1 MTFFN
6 KVKQWTFYIDDI
18 FSYSG
23 NLSVNNDLYIGNVY
37 LNNNWINDT
46 SGIKFSDG
54 TTLTTATISNPN
66 QNETIIFSVK
76 KTIPQTFASGGV
88 AKITGWD
95 IPHVD
100 IGTTGWSNA
109 NSRYTIQRTGTY
121 RIYLKT
127 IVANKGN
134 EQSELRY
141 LNIGMLIYN
150 SGGGSPVIQD
160 LDTTTL
166 VNVDNTTGKTERG
179 SGDYSIIR
187 TFNAGQYIEF
197 QVGSLEATGNYVI
210 ESGVFNIEEVGASY
224 VAGVSEFLSLTGGTV
239 YGNIT
244 INGLLTANGLKTDN
258 PVHIGTNS
266 GATNQ
271 GTDSLAIGNQ
281 AGKNNQS
288 EFALALGTEAGKN
301 FQKSF
306 AIAIGKEAGRENQFL
321 NCIAI
326 GTNAGQNNQSTS
338 SIAIGNQAGLD
349 GQGSNCVAIG
359 KQAGDTRQ
367 PNNTIILNATGN
379 ALNTTA
385 TNGFYVAPIAT
396 ETTSNYLYYDI
407 STNQITY
414 GDMHLSMLQDGE
426 VFKKTSDNKLGSS
439 NLFVYYSDVG
449 ANIHVME
456 TRIGTTSLSR
466 ITSTNTI
473 DNKHILTL
481 EPRAGGSRY
490 FELHDDNSNLFIK
503 TIGSTFNIDNEIRIQ
518 SSTNNNY
525 YTLINSSVSDTSL
538 YTKIQGVNPG
548 VGDFHHLDIVNY
560 NRVSIEC
567 LTSPNLNNRGVF
579 LSGPTVNIN
588 GTYYNSSDDRLK
600 DNESP
605 ITNVYDK
612 ISSLNVLQYTK
623 YTYDPNTGDRTGE
636 GKHEYGLIAQDLLN
650 TDLSFAVSELVDDCY
665 YSVAYQNLFC
675 LNLEATKQLIQQV
688 TTLSAEVDRLKER
701 IITLESR

>member
-6 KVKQWTFYIDDI
+6 KVKQWNFYIDDI
-18 FSYSG
+18 FSHSG
-23 NLSVNNDLYIGNVY
+23 NLSINNDLYIGNVY

-66 QNETIIFSVK
+66 QNETINETIIFSVK
-76 KTIPQTFASGGV
+76 KTTLQTFESGGV
-88 AKITGWD
+88 TKITGWD
-95 IPHVD
+95 TPHVD

-127 IVANKGN
+127 IISNAGN
-134 EQSELRY
+134 AEESLRY

-150 SGGGSPVIQD
+150 SDGGSPVIQD

-166 VNVDNTTGKTERG
+166 NNVNETFGKAERA
-179 SGDYSIIR
+179 SGDYNIIR
-187 TFNAGQYIEF
+187 TINAGQYIEF
-197 QVGSLEATGNYVI
+197 QIVSLEANENFLV
-210 ESGVFNIEEVGASY
+210 ESAAFSIEETGLSY
-224 VAGVSEFLSLTGGTV
+224 TAIGSDIPENDQFLSLTGGTV
-239 YGNIT
+239 SGNIT

-271 GTDSLAIGNQ
+271 GTGS
-281 AGKNNQS
+281 
-288 EFALALGTEAGKN
+288 
-301 FQKSF
+301 
-306 AIAIGKEAGRENQFL
+306 IAIGA
-321 NCIAI
+321 
-326 GTNAGQNNQSTS
+326 NAGQNNQSTS
-338 SIAIGNQAGLD
+338 SIAIGTEAGLD
-349 GQGSNCVAIG
+349 AQGSNCVAIG
-359 KQAGDTRQ
+359 NRAGHTGQ

-379 ALNTTA
+379 ALNTQM

-407 STNQITY
+407 ATKEITY
-414 GDMHLSMLQDGE
+414 GEMHLSMLQDNE
-426 VFKKTSDNKLGSS
+426 VFKKTSNNNLGSS
-439 NLFVYYSDVG
+439 NLFLYSIDVG
-449 ANIHVME
+449 ANVHIME
-456 TRIGTTSLSR
+456 TRFGTTPLSR

-473 DNKHILTL
+473 QNKRVLTL
-481 EPRAGGSRY
+481 EPRAGGTRF
-490 FELHDDNSNLFIK
+490 FELHEDNSNLFIK
-503 TIGSTFNIDNEIRIQ
+503 AIGSAFNIDNEIRIQ
-518 SSTNNNY
+518 SSTDNNY
-525 YTLINSSVSDTSL
+525 YTLINSSVSGTSL
-538 YTKIQGVNPG
+538 YTKIEGVNPG
-548 VGDFHHLDIVNY
+548 AGDYHHLDIINY
-560 NRVSIEC
+560 NRVSIAC
-567 LTSPNLNNRGVF
+567 LTYPYQTNRGVF
-579 LSGPTVNIN
+579 LSGPAVNIN
-588 GTYYNSSDDRLK
+588 GSFYNSSDDRLK

-650 TDLSFAVSELVDDCY
+650 TDLSFAVSEPDNDYY

-688 TTLSAEVDRLKER
+688 TTLSAQVDRLKER